1 MSYTARVLPIEEWF
15 RLREECPTSPLAAID
30 LTTVYGH
37 LVVLENDVECT
48 ICFGDGW
55 VLGAPNGD
63 QGMTCSTCEGTGKR
77 KRIVGHWPLVL
88 VWHAEPLYIAPEH
101 RNAASVKTLVHGL
114 QSAIAEF
121 SVPVAFAMIED
132 PVMQRQAVKLGFT
145 PTAAPM
151 YHAVAP
157 DEALPALDLAGLAGL
172 APPPQEK

>member
-1 MSYTARVLPIEEWF
+1 MYSARVLPINEWS
-15 RLREECPTSPLAAID
+15 RLRAECPTSPLAAID

-37 LVVLENDVECT
+37 LVVLENS
-48 ICFGDGW
+48 DG
-55 VLGAPNGD
+55 
-63 QGMTCSTCEGTGKR
+63 K
-77 KRIVGHWPLVL
+77 IVGHWPLVL
-88 VWHAEPLYIAPEH
+88 VWHAEPLYIEPAE

-145 PTAAPM
+145 PTPAPM

-157 DEALPALDLAGLAGL
+157 DEAAGAVDLADLVGL
-172 APPPQEK
+172 APPPKET